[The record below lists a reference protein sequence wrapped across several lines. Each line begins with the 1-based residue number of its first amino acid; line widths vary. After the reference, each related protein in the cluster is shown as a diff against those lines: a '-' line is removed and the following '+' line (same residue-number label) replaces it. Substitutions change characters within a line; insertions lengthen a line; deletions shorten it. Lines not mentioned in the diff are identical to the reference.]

1 MKRTKPW
8 FKTYFVLPL
17 LFLSGMGIEPIAAQD
32 TITLEFCY
40 QQVQKTYPLARQA
53 ELLDKSSDLRTRN
66 LNKNY
71 LPSINVNGIASWQN
85 QVTEM
90 SITLPNG
97 YPKVVGPEIPKDQY
111 KLTLDVNESI
121 YDGNVTHY
129 QKKLEQYNLNVDK
142 KSVDASLYLLKDQ
155 VNQFYFSILLDQ
167 QNIGL
172 LFETLNQLES
182 KKKEVDARLKNGAGL
197 KMDADLISAEIIK
210 LEQNIF
216 ELRMDRQAN
225 IKMLSE
231 LITLPMDEKSAFR
244 IPAITIPGMSYENKR
259 IEYELYGVQIDRTNL
274 MKNMVTTK
282 WNPKL
287 WAFGQFGLG
296 IPGYNFLSS
305 DLAPMLMV
313 GAKLTW
319 NPWNWNANK
328 NEKKIYELQGSILKN
343 QQETFDKNLRVS
355 TQKNMTDISRL
366 SDLILK
372 DQELIIL
379 RKGITQAA
387 SSQLTNGVI
396 TSSDYILRVNDET
409 QARMGMEIHK
419 IQLIKAKISYL
430 YNIGKL

>member
-1 MKRTKPW
+1 
-8 FKTYFVLPL
+8 
-17 LFLSGMGIEPIAAQD
+17 
-32 TITLEFCY
+32 
-40 QQVQKTYPLARQA
+40 
-53 ELLDKSSDLRTRN
+53 
-66 LNKNY
+66 
-71 LPSINVNGIASWQN
+71 
-85 QVTEM
+85 
-90 SITLPNG
+90 
-97 YPKVVGPEIPKDQY
+97 
-111 KLTLDVNESI
+111 
-121 YDGNVTHY
+121 
-129 QKKLEQYNLNVDK
+129 
-142 KSVDASLYLLKDQ
+142 
-155 VNQFYFSILLDQ
+155 
-167 QNIGL
+167 
-172 LFETLNQLES
+172 
-182 KKKEVDARLKNGAGL
+182 
-197 KMDADLISAEIIK
+197 
-210 LEQNIF
+210 
-216 ELRMDRQAN
+216 
-225 IKMLSE
+225 
-231 LITLPMDEKSAFR
+231 MDEKSAFR